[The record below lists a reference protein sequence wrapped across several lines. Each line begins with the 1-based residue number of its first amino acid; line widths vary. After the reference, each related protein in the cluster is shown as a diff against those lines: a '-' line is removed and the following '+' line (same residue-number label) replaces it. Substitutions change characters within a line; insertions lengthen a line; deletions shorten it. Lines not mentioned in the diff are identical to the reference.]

1 MGGVDG
7 WAAAVRQARRPT
19 GEAIGSYLPA
29 LNHPETTGTARVYAS
44 TLRQLGG
51 LAC

>member
-1 MGGVDG
+1 MGGLQR
-7 WAAAVRQARRPT
+7 VRQARRPT
-19 GEAIGSYLPA
+19 GEAIGFYLSA
-29 LNHPETTGTARVYAS
+29 LNHPETTGTARVCAP